1 MHRSGTSL
9 VASLLQNAGVNI
21 GEELLAAKPDNPYGY
36 FEDTDFYN
44 FQENILTK
52 RGLNILLT
60 SNDPIIFDEQEVN
73 QAKELIKSKSS
84 HAIWGWKDP
93 RTSLF
98 LEFWHQLLPS
108 AKFLFVYRHPVE
120 VFLSLLRRGDQ
131 IDRPL
136 TGLSAW
142 EIYNE
147 HILSFMKRH
156 PEQVI
161 LCHIHGILQDTKTF
175 NNLISKK
182 LGLAKLMDVEKCYH
196 VESLHHLL
204 IPEWVNLFINHKFP
218 GVLELYDQLQKQA
231 DLSFRDT
238 IVSDVSIED
247 FRPFIDYMTE
257 AVMSTHGRL
266 VNRYEALREEM
277 QEVRQ
282 NNQTLSEQIGKVR
295 QNNQTLSEQIGK
307 VRQNNQALS
316 EQIGKVRQNNQALRK
331 DNQRLYQN
339 NQVLRNDLEK
349 VRQDNQSLRQEIQKV
364 RQDNQLLRQEIQKV
378 RQDNQL
384 LHDYNQLLRSS
395 KAHLFARE
403 LDKYPVIL
411 KLITMIYKP
420 LAKTYRFLRR
430 LSRSFRQ
437 VNPK

>member
-1 MHRSGTSL
+1 MGNNRESKVIIITGMHRSGTSL

-295 QNNQTLSEQIGK
+295 QNNQ
-307 VRQNNQALS
+307 
-316 EQIGKVRQNNQALRK
+316 ALRK

-349 VRQDNQSLRQEIQKV
+349 VRQDNQS
-364 RQDNQLLRQEIQKV
+364 LRQEIQKV